1 MYEGK
6 KPHKV
11 RVLLA
16 RMSNFVPRSQKLH
29 NHQVYQAV
37 MDQMSYVQQI
47 VGFMDFDQEAV
58 TGGAA
63 PGTAGL
69 AESPQAATFEEVAQE
84 INERVKRPAES
95 GGADSGERI

>member
-1 MYEGK
+1 MNKIQIEIQQEGGGSGMLQ
-6 KPHKV
+6 
-11 RVLLA
+11 R
-16 RMSNFVPRSQKLH
+16 F
-29 NHQVYQAV
+29 HQVYQAV

-69 AESPQAATFEEVAQE
+69 AESPQAATFEEVA
-84 INERVKRPAES
+84 
-95 GGADSGERI
+95 